1 MREKFKTCISNG
13 RERYWDG
20 QERSAAFPE
29 SLLDFLY
36 WDMKKVEAD
45 FHRLSVIAQRECESI
60 ETILSYFTG
69 NNAYFGLLL
78 WSWQH
83 RRPCESVEQWMRQLE
98 AMPKKLA
105 RLQRQALEL
114 FDHVLN
120 TDLDKQTPEQRM
132 AAYYADIPEYCIMAY
147 KFQPQKLYYEMY
159 DRDTFA
165 EVLYLNSVNRK
176 ILDSLFRTE

>member
-20 QERSAAFPE
+20 QERSVAFPE

-45 FHRLSVIAQRECESI
+45 FQKLSVIAQRE
-60 ETILSYFTG
+60 
-69 NNAYFGLLL
+69 
-78 WSWQH
+78 
-83 RRPCESVEQWMRQLE
+83 CESVEQWMRQLE

-105 RLQRQALEL
+105 RLQRQALDL

-132 AAYYADIPEYCIMAY
+132 AAYYADNPEYCILVY

-159 DRDTFA
+159 DHDTFA
-165 EVLYLNSVNRK
+165 EALYLNSVNRK